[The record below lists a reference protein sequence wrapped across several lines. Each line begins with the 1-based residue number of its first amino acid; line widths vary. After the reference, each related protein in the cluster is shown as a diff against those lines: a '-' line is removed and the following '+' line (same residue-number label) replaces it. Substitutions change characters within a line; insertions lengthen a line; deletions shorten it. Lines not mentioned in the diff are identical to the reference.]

1 VFLLLLF
8 IFLSNDVK
16 VFAKGNPPA
25 ISSENAI
32 LMDGASGKI
41 LYSKNPPLID
51 GSKAGIKEKEEVTV
65 KDLLYGLLFV
75 SGNDCANALAEHM
88 AGSVENFSKM
98 MNKRAKEL
106 GLANTH
112 FVNPSGRYQHKQRS
126 TVKDLALIM
135 RELVKRPE
143 YLQMAADN
151 RVYYICPKNNARIR
165 YPIPNENKMVRK
177 GSQF

>member
-1 VFLLLLF
+1 MFLLLLF

-75 SGNDCANALAEHM
+75 SGM
-88 AGSVENFSKM
+88 
-98 MNKRAKEL
+98 
-106 GLANTH
+106 
-112 FVNPSGRYQHKQRS
+112 
-126 TVKDLALIM
+126 TVPMHWQSIW
-135 RELVKRPE
+135 LVLLK
-143 YLQMAADN
+143 
-151 RVYYICPKNNARIR
+151 IS
-165 YPIPNENKMVRK
+165 RK
-177 GSQF
+177 